1 MSATAK
7 SVASGPARQDAAAPR
22 KGEDAL
28 SALTTLVRDDLE
40 ACNRLIVERMQSDVA
55 LIPHTRVATTLGAA
69 REGDELN
76 LEVDVVAKH
85 VERLVGPR

>member
-1 MSATAK
+1 M
-7 SVASGPARQDAAAPR
+7 
-22 KGEDAL
+22 
-28 SALTTLVRDDLE
+28 
-40 ACNRLIVERMQSDVA
+40 A
-55 LIPHTRVATTLGAA
+55 LIPHTRAATTLGAA